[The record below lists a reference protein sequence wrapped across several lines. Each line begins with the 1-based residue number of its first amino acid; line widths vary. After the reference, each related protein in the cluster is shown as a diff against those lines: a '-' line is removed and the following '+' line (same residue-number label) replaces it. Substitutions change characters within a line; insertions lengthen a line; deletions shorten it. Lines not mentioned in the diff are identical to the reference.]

1 MGSGRKETPGYG
13 MRLVSPTYG
22 ETLIQGMAKSKAR
35 RANDLTGRLC
45 QPKEG
50 GSMVH
55 GESDQSILLGGR
67 ESRPQGEGIDGIR
80 SLQRKHR
87 PDM

>member
-1 MGSGRKETPGYG
+1 MGLELPAGRRDQRNEG
-13 MRLVSPTYG
+13 V
-22 ETLIQGMAKSKAR
+22 
-35 RANDLTGRLC
+35 
-45 QPKEG
+45 PKVDG
-50 GSMVH
+50 K
-55 GESDQSILLGGR
+55 SDQFIVLGGR